1 MSVNRVLVVDFG
13 SQYSQLIVR
22 KIRKLGVYC
31 ELIDCRKVAVGS
43 DLSFLDDL
51 KKNPC
56 ALILSG
62 GPRSVYEDGAPTL
75 DPMVLKLDIP
85 ILGICYGMQLI
96 AHTLGG
102 VVERSESREYGKAK
116 LTVVNNYGLLEG
128 IPDEDLEVW
137 MSHGDKL
144 VELPEFMLRVASS
157 PNTPN
162 CVIESARGADNNL
175 VFGVQFHPEVAHSKC
190 GEKILENFLFMAS
203 CDSDWN
209 PGSFV
214 EEAVQKV
221 LDAAPGDSKVI
232 CALSGGVDSSVAA
245 AICTRAL
252 GNRLTCIFVD
262 NGLLRTGE
270 KEQVQDMF
278 RNYFDKE
285 IVTVDAKDRFLS
297 ALAGVTDPEQ
307 KRKIIGR
314 LFIEVFDEEAK
325 KIGGVTHLVQGTLYP
340 DVIESVSHNGP
351 SATIKSHH
359 NVGGLPEKMNLKLIE
374 PLREM
379 FKDEVR
385 AAGGSMNM
393 PQEFLKRHPFPGPG
407 LAIRCVGEV
416 TPERLRTLRQADSI
430 VDQEIRKAGLYDECW
445 QSFAALLPVRT
456 VGVMGDGRTYY
467 EMCAIRAVTS
477 TDGMTADWA
486 RLPYD
491 VLASIST
498 RIVNEVD
505 GINRAVYDISSK
517 APATIEME

>member
-22 KIRKLGVYC
+22 KVRKLGVYC
-31 ELIDCRKVAVGS
+31 ELIDCRKVAAGS
-43 DLSFLDDL
+43 DLSFLEEL
-51 KKNPC
+51 KQNPC

-62 GPRSVYEDGAPTL
+62 GPRSVYEEDAPTL
-75 DPMVLKLDIP
+75 DRRVLELDIP
-85 ILGICYGMQLI
+85 VLGICYGMQLI

-102 VVERSESREYGKAK
+102 KVERSESREYGKAQMK
-116 LTVVNNYGLLEG
+116 IINPFGLLE
-128 IPDEDLEVW
+128 DVLESQTQVW

-144 VELPEFMLRVASS
+144 VELPEGFERAASS

-162 CVIESARGADNNL
+162 CAIGTIDTRL
-175 VFGVQFHPEVAHSKC
+175 IFGVQFHPEVAHSQC

-203 CDSDWN
+203 CDPDWN
-209 PGSFV
+209 PESFV
-214 EEAVQKV
+214 EEAVRKV
-221 LDAAPGDSKVI
+221 QSSTPADSKVI

-245 AICTRAL
+245 AICTQAL
-252 GNRLTCIFVD
+252 GDRVHCIFVD

-285 IVTVDAKDRFLS
+285 IVTVDARDRFLS
-297 ALAGVTDPEQ
+297 ALSGVTDPEQ

-393 PQEFLKRHPFPGPG
+393 PKEFLKRQPFPGPG

-416 TPERLRTLRQADSI
+416 TPERLQVLRQADAI
-430 VDQEIRKAGLYDECW
+430 VDQEIREAGLYDECW
-445 QSFAALLPVRT
+445 QSFAALLPVKT
-456 VGVMGDGRTYY
+456 VGVMGDGRTYD
-467 EMCAIRAVTS
+467 EMCVVRAVTS

-491 VLASIST
+491 VLANIST
-498 RIVNEVD
+498 RIVNEVN
-505 GINRAVYDISSK
+505 GINRVVYDISTK